1 MRLRDAKLT
10 ESKRFKVQGVEQF
23 RLIKLKSISKKV
35 GKVLFYLNLRRI
47 QKQWRNLNFYLFMQ
61 GVRIGLERDVSHS
74 RRQWMGMHGETTPSL
89 QITDACM
96 ESEIIYH

>member
-1 MRLRDAKLT
+1 
-10 ESKRFKVQGVEQF
+10 
-23 RLIKLKSISKKV
+23 
-35 GKVLFYLNLRRI
+35 
-47 QKQWRNLNFYLFMQ
+47 MQ

-74 RRQWMGMHGETTPSL
+74 RRQWMGMHGETTPLL